1 MTAHKTQENQMTV
14 EQEMKECPVCHKQ
27 TDYLIPF
34 YDRHNC
40 YSGRACSDKCGDTLP
55 GQGAMRNYEAEEP
68 IEEDN
73 W

>member
-1 MTAHKTQENQMTV
+1 MTDSKETLPDWCLQEQTFT
-14 EQEMKECPVCHKQ
+14 CGVCHKE

-40 YSGRACSDKCGDTLP
+40 YSGRACSEKCGEELP
-55 GQGAMRNYEAEEP
+55 GQGAMRDYEAEEP